1 MENIFMETLKI
12 SPVLALF
19 AWFYYNQS
27 NNYKNLVDRI
37 QEENSKRETKYQE
50 TIEKNQGIIQDLA
63 QNNSTIKS
71 LKIDIEYIKEKV
83 K

>member
-1 MENIFMETLKI
+1 M
-12 SPVLALF
+12 
-19 AWFYYNQS
+19 
-27 NNYKNLVDRI
+27 DRI